1 MIQHIAM
8 VLEAEGL
15 NGPEKLLLI
24 AYCNHT
30 DGRGYVTAGI
40 PRLADETGTSE
51 RTVKRV
57 NAQLKAKKLIKSARR
72 VNPRTGEPTTNLT
85 RVNLALLASMK
96 RPERE
101 YDDSLIEALT
111 FPEDE
116 AAESSQVSTG
126 DDLAQ
131 GSDLLIGQSD
141 TYLGD
146 NLAPTP
152 GQSDTYLGD
161 NLAPNPYPLS
171 VCTDPD
177 PEERTEEAARTENSN
192 PTPPPAGSHPATLEQ
207 AAALASRLN
216 LQRLDAKPR
225 QVIQVTQALADALSR
240 PNVDW
245 ETVERYA
252 AAKVAE
258 ANTVKYLL
266 GAFTP
271 ERLTIGLPAY
281 RIAGAAPAETVL
293 PARCDDPRHDP
304 NVPDDR
310 NLYDDNKTLGLCEC
324 AGSSRPR
331 STTYRKDARQDHGDT
346 GAGRAMF
353 MEALQSIGRRV

>member
-57 NAQLKAKKLIKSARR
+57 NAQLKAKKLIKSVRR

-126 DDLAQ
+126 DNLAQ

-177 PEERTEEAARTENSN
+177 PEESEDVRTEDTT
-192 PTPPPAGSHPATLEQ
+192 TPAMAEVSADVLAQ
-207 AAALASRLN
+207 AAAIASQLDLA
-216 LQRLDAKPR
+216 RLDAKPK
-225 QVIQVTQALADALSR
+225 QVVQVTQALAEALSR
-240 PNVDW
+240 PDADTA
-245 ETVERYA
+245 TVKRYA

-258 ANTVKYLL
+258 GHTVKYLL
-266 GAFTP
+266 NGLSP

-281 RIAGAAPAETVL
+281 RTSASQPAERPAWCGSCDEPTRLVEKNDGRHHPCPECHPKAVRTSTAE
-293 PARCDDPRHDP
+293 PARLVQATSSDEHAAAARAKLM
-304 NVPDDR
+304 R
-310 NLYDDNKTLGLCEC
+310 TLQ
-324 AGSSRPR
+324 
-331 STTYRKDARQDHGDT
+331 TV
-346 GAGRAMF
+346 
-353 MEALQSIGRRV
+353 GRRV